1 VTLNLPTGGFFCIW
15 TVEMDSKNNLYVYR
29 GIARKLHVYVD
40 KDSKKKAT
48 IDFTNWLDGDNIA
61 SITYE
66 VEDSSTVVQVTDT
79 SETTKIATLY
89 LACTDYNST
98 PIHVKAKMVTDAAIP
113 ETCSRSIVVHRVRTT

>member
-1 VTLNLPTGGFFCIW
+1 
-15 TVEMDSKNNLYVYR
+15 MDSKNNLYVYR
-29 GIARKLHVYVD
+29 GIARKLHIYLD
-40 KDSKKKAT
+40 KDSKKKVT

-66 VEDSSTVVQVTDT
+66 VEDSSTAVQVTNT

-89 LACTDYNST
+89 LACTDYGQ
-98 PIHVKAKMVTDAAIP
+98 PMFVKAKMVTDAAIP